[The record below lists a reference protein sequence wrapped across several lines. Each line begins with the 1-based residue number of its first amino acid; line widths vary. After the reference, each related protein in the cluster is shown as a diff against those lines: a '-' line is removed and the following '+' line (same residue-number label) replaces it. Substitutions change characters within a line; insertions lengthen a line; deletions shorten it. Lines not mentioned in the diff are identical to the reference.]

1 MTEAKLLYEI
11 DAIYKQKKDKLLD
24 LLSKITVKVTKQID
38 ETRLM
43 KLISIKNS
51 LRSNV
56 NPRSIILNFFE
67 VLRN

>member
-1 MTEAKLLYEI
+1 MNYYTKI
-11 DAIYKQKKDKLLD
+11 DTIYKQKKDKLLD

-51 LRSNV
+51 
-56 NPRSIILNFFE
+56 PKK
-67 VLRN
+67 